1 MASLQI
7 RADGMLDP
15 DGKYPNV
22 FTGLPSTKT
31 YKILA
36 KNPDPNK
43 KGWAELKAY
52 QDRIEILRKIHSK
65 QILLV
70 SLPTGTGKTVI
81 VPRLLFHYFGY
92 EKKIIVTTPRQ
103 ATTSGAGEFA
113 AKCFDVPL
121 FHLDEH
127 GKDIIDP
134 AIPKGKENRY
144 PTGYKFVSFKH
155 GSNKEFYDKSTTK
168 LLFTTDGTVKA
179 IITGGDVDLSDYSG
193 IVIDEVHERSVSI
206 DIVIAL
212 VMDILNRRSD
222 FKIIFMSATM
232 DLNIFTDYFK
242 KLGHG
247 NNYNI
252 YQLEEEKT
260 TFDIKTIY
268 EPKPLVKNAN
278 KILDEIYNKIHSTM
292 MELDKTKEGGDIL
305 AFVSSDSETNK
316 LKMKV
321 NKNIAKYSEDNR
333 PYAVTMSGQTPESE
347 QNIATAAG
355 SLKNLKPTKD
365 APKGYARKIIIATP
379 MAESSITFSDPLKY
393 VIEGG
398 FAYTLHYDAEKYC
411 YVVGKNYVPQSN
423 IKQRCGRTGRTCA
436 GTCIKIYTE
445 KEYKAFP
452 EFTVPEILSED
463 FTMELLNIMK
473 LPINQ
478 LNLIKSLQFIK
489 NMIEPIHKYKAFLKV
504 GIENVKEMDFVDSN
518 GNMNELGHICSD
530 FGTFD
535 IKIAK
540 MVIGGFFLNCIEE
553 VIMLCAIIHTI
564 DSFSDIFKSLSD
576 EEKKDVK
583 IKKHYEDAIK
593 KTIKPEGDHIS
604 LLIIYYKFMLNN
616 YTQEYADANW
626 LNYKTLLKIQQ
637 SHNDLHTL
645 IYKENVRS
653 RFTMLDRF
661 VNITQFKSYPAEALS
676 PPYNAYGGDRSKTNY
691 KTILTKKN
699 NKKNKQNKQNKQ
711 NKIYTKNNKKKQ
723 RKNITK
729 TNTNHDS
736 RNIYKKNLQN
746 NKSNTTTFNKYHKN
760 GGGITTRNDNYK
772 TTTINNINNTNN
784 TNSSLNN
791 TLNNSLNNTLNN
803 TISNNTID
811 SSINID
817 LGVNMSGGS
826 SSNINTKRRLRYMDL
841 FTLSQFQL
849 RNKSI
854 TQPKTSSTEEKF
866 NRIIAALYYGF
877 STNIGCYS
885 GVGKDYFVKFSSIQG
900 SIIGSMSKS
909 SFDYIPPSPEPDW
922 IIYKKFTVT
931 QEFGKVEKKG
941 NLSLVSKL
949 EPKHLHY
956 FYPLKQMMEQ
966 VMTEIK

>member
-1 MASLQI
+1 MSSLQI
-7 RADGMLDP
+7 RADGMFDP

-92 EKKIIVTTPRQ
+92 EKKILVTTPRK

-121 FHLDEH
+121 FHIDEN

-134 AIPKGKENRY
+134 AIPKGKENRF
-144 PTGYKFVSFKH
+144 PTGYKFVGFKH
-155 GSNKEFYDKSTTK
+155 GDSKEFADKSTR

-179 IITGGDVDLSDYSG
+179 IITGGDQDLSEYNG

-252 YQLEEEKT
+252 YKLEEEKT
-260 TFDIKTIY
+260 TFDIKHIK
-268 EPKPLVKNAN
+268 EQKPVVKNAT
-278 KILDEIYNKIHSTM
+278 KIIDEIYKKIDTIM
-292 MELDKTKEGGDIL
+292 MELDKSKEGGDIL

-316 LKMKV
+316 IKMKI
-321 NKNIAKYSEDNR
+321 NKNITKYSEDNR
-333 PYAVTMSGQTPESE
+333 PYAVTMSAATPESE
-347 QNIATAAG
+347 QNIATSAG

-365 APKGYARKIIIATP
+365 APKGFARKIIIATP

-393 VIEGG
+393 VIEAG
-398 FAYTLHYDAEKYC
+398 FAYTLHYDADKYC

-423 IKQRCGRTGRTCA
+423 IKQRCGRTGRTCT
-436 GTCIKIYTE
+436 GTCIQLYTE
-445 KEYKAFP
+445 KEYKDFP

-473 LPINQ
+473 LPTNQ
-478 LNLIKSLQFIK
+478 LNLIKSLHFIK
-489 NMIEPIHKYKAFLKV
+489 NMIEPIKHYNSFLKV
-504 GIENVKEMDFVDSN
+504 GVENIKEMDFVDSN

-530 FGTFD
+530 FGKYS
-535 IKIAK
+535 INIAK

-553 VIMLCAIIHTI
+553 VIMLCAIIHI
-564 DSFSDIFKSLSD
+564 VDSFSDVFKSLTD
-576 EEKKDVK
+576 EEKKDMNT
-583 IKKHYEDAIK
+583 KKKYEDAIK

-616 YTQEYADANW
+616 YTQEYAEANW
-626 LNYKTLLKIQQ
+626 LNYNTLIKIQQ
-637 SHNDLHTL
+637 VHIELTNT
-645 IYKENVRS
+645 IYTQNVRT

-661 VNITQFKSYPAEALS
+661 VNINQFKSYPAAEALLA
-676 PPYNAYGGDRSKTNY
+676 YNAYGGGKKVNTITKSKHS
-691 KTILTKKN
+691 LTKITNLSKR
-699 NKKNKQNKQNKQ
+699 KNKR
-711 NKIYTKNNKKKQ
+711 NKIYTKNNKKK
-723 RKNITK
+723 KTK
-729 TNTNHDS
+729 SYTNNAS
-736 RNIYKKNLQN
+736 RNNYKKNIQN
-746 NKSNTTTFNKYHKN
+746 NKSNSTLFNRDHKN
-760 GGGITTRNDNYK
+760 GGGINNRNAYTIDNKNHDYQ
-772 TTTINNINNTNN
+772 TTTNTDTN
-784 TNSSLNN
+784 TN
-791 TLNNSLNNTLNN
+791 TLNL
-803 TISNNTID
+803 
-811 SSINID
+811 
-817 LGVNMSGGS
+817 VGGS

-849 RNKSI
+849 RNKSVKL
-854 TQPKTSSTEEKF
+854 PKTQSTEDKY
-866 NRIIAALYYGF
+866 NRIIAALYYGY

-885 GVGKDYFVKFSSIQG
+885 GIGKDYYVKFSSIQG
-900 SIIGSMSKS
+900 SIIGGMSKT

-922 IIYKKFTVT
+922 IIYKKFTVA

-941 NLSLVSKL
+941 NLSLISKL
-949 EPKHLHY
+949 EPKHLQ
-956 FYPLKQMMEQ
+956 FFFPLKEMMEQ

>member
-1 MASLQI
+1 MSSLQI
-7 RADGMLDP
+7 RMDGMFDP

-22 FTGLPSTKT
+22 FTWLPATNT

-36 KNPDPNK
+36 KDPNPNK

-52 QDRIEILRKIHSK
+52 QDRIEILKKIHSK

-92 EKKIIVTTPRQ
+92 EKKILVTTPRK

-121 FHLDEH
+121 FHLDEN

-144 PTGYKFVSFKH
+144 PTGYKIVGFKH
-155 GSNKEFYDKSTTK
+155 GDSKEYADKSTR

-179 IITGGDVDLSDYSG
+179 IITGGDQDLSEYNG

-252 YQLEEEKT
+252 YKLEEEKT
-260 TFDIKTIY
+260 TFDIKHIK
-268 EPKPLVKNAN
+268 EQKPVVKNAT
-278 KILDEIYNKIHSTM
+278 KIIDEIYKKIDTIM
-292 MELDKTKEGGDIL
+292 MELDKSKEGGDIL
-305 AFVSSDSETNK
+305 AFVSSDKETNT

-321 NKNIAKYSEDNR
+321 NKNMSKYAEDNR
-333 PYAVTMSGQTPESE
+333 PYAVTMSAATPESE
-347 QNIATAAG
+347 QNIATGAG

-365 APKGYARKIIIATP
+365 APKGFARKIIIATP

-393 VIEGG
+393 VIEAG
-398 FAYTLHYDAEKYC
+398 FAYTLHYDADKYC

-423 IKQRCGRTGRTCA
+423 IKQRCGRTGRTCS
-436 GTCIKIYTE
+436 GTCIQLYTE
-445 KEYKAFP
+445 KEYKDFP

-473 LPINQ
+473 LPTNQ
-478 LNLIKSLQFIK
+478 LNLIKSLHFIK
-489 NMIEPIHKYKAFLKV
+489 NMIEPIKHYNSFLKV
-504 GIENVKEMDFVDSN
+504 GVENIKEMDFVDSN

-530 FGTFD
+530 FGKYS
-535 IKIAK
+535 INIAK
-540 MVIGGFFLNCIEE
+540 MIIGGFFLNCIEE
-553 VIMLCAIIHTI
+553 VIMLCAIIHI
-564 DSFSDIFKSLSD
+564 VDSFSDVFKSLTD
-576 EEKKDVK
+576 EEKKD
-583 IKKHYEDAIK
+583 INTKKKYEDAIK

-616 YTQEYADANW
+616 YTQEYAEANW
-626 LNYKTLLKIQQ
+626 LNYNTLIKIQQ
-637 SHNDLHTL
+637 AHIELTNT
-645 IYKENVRS
+645 IYTQNVRT

-661 VNITQFKSYPAEALS
+661 VNINQFKSYPAAEALLA
-676 PPYNAYGGDRSKTNY
+676 YNAYGGGKKSKR
-691 KTILTKKN
+691 
-699 NKKNKQNKQNKQ
+699 KNKR
-711 NKIYTKNNKKKQ
+711 NKIYTKNNKKK
-723 RKNITK
+723 KTK
-729 TNTNHDS
+729 HTSKTKYQSKSRYAS
-736 RNIYKKNLQN
+736 RNNYKKNIQN
-746 NKSNTTTFNKYHKN
+746 NKSNPTIFNRDYKN
-760 GGGITTRNDNYK
+760 GGGVNNRNDY
-772 TTTINNINNTNN
+772 TIDTKNQDYQTSTNTN
-784 TNSSLNN
+784 TDTDTD
-791 TLNNSLNNTLNN
+791 TLNL
-803 TISNNTID
+803 
-811 SSINID
+811 
-817 LGVNMSGGS
+817 VGGS

-854 TQPKTSSTEEKF
+854 KLPKTQTTEDKY
-866 NRIIAALYYGF
+866 NRIIAALYYGY
-877 STNIGCYS
+877 STNIACYS
-885 GVGKDYFVKFSSIQG
+885 GVGKDYYVKFSSIQG
-900 SIIGSMSKS
+900 SIIGGMSKT

-922 IIYKKFTVT
+922 IIYKKFTVA

-941 NLSLVSKL
+941 NLSLISKL
-949 EPKHLHY
+949 EPKHLQ
-956 FYPLKQMMEQ
+956 FFFPLKEMMTQ
-966 VMTEIK
+966 VMKEIK

>member
-1 MASLQI
+1 MSSLQI
-7 RADGMLDP
+7 RADGMFDP

-22 FTGLPSTKT
+22 FTGLPATKT

-52 QDRIEILRKIHSK
+52 QDRIEILKKIHSK

-81 VPRLLFHYFGY
+81 IPRLLFHYFGY
-92 EKKIIVTTPRQ
+92 EKKIIVTTPRK

-121 FHLDEH
+121 FHLDEN

-134 AIPKGKENRY
+134 AIPKGKENRF
-144 PTGYKFVSFKH
+144 PTGYKFVGFKH
-155 GSNKEFYDKSTTK
+155 GDNKEFADKSTR

-179 IITGGDVDLSDYSG
+179 IITGGDQDLSEYNG

-242 KLGHG
+242 KLGQG

-252 YQLEEEKT
+252 YKLEEEKT
-260 TFDIKTIY
+260 TFDIKHIK
-268 EPKPLVKNAN
+268 EQKPIVKNAT
-278 KILDEIYNKIHSTM
+278 KIIDEIYKKIDTIM
-292 MELDKTKEGGDIL
+292 MELDKSKEGGDIL

-316 LKMKV
+316 IKMKV
-321 NKNIAKYSEDNR
+321 NKNMTKYSEDNR
-333 PYAVTMSGQTPESE
+333 PYAVTMSAATPESE
-347 QNIATAAG
+347 QNIATGAG

-365 APKGYARKIIIATP
+365 APKGFARKIIIATP

-393 VIEGG
+393 VIEAG
-398 FAYTLHYDAEKYC
+398 FAYTLHYDADKYC

-436 GTCIKIYTE
+436 GTCIQLYTE
-445 KEYKAFP
+445 KEYKEFP

-478 LNLIKSLQFIK
+478 LNLIKSLKFIQ
-489 NMIEPIHKYKAFLKV
+489 NMIEPIKNYNSFLKV
-504 GIENVKEMDFVDSN
+504 GVENIKEMDFVDSN

-530 FGTFD
+530 FGKYT
-535 IKIAK
+535 INIAK

-553 VIMLCAIIHTI
+553 VIMLCAIIHSV
-564 DSFSDIFKSLSD
+564 DSFSDVFKSLTD
-576 EEKKDVK
+576 EEKKNMNT
-583 IKKHYEDAIK
+583 KKKYEDAIK

-616 YTQEYADANW
+616 YSADYAEANW
-626 LNYKTLLKIQQ
+626 LNYNTLLKIQQ
-637 SHNDLHTL
+637 AHVDLTNT
-645 IYKENVRS
+645 IYSQNVRT
-653 RFTMLDRF
+653 RFTMLDKF
-661 VNITQFKSYPAEALS
+661 VNINQFKSYPAAEAFAS
-676 PPYNAYGGDRSKTNY
+676 YNAYGGGKKDNGKIISKH
-691 KTILTKKN
+691 KLTKR
-699 NKKNKQNKQNKQ
+699 KQTKQF
-711 NKIYTKNNKKKQ
+711 TKNNKNTKHASRTYHKKH
-723 RKNITK
+723 I
-729 TNTNHDS
+729 
-736 RNIYKKNLQN
+736 QN
-746 NKSNTTTFNKYHKN
+746 NKSNSTLLHRYRKN
-760 GGGITTRNDNYK
+760 GGGIINRYDKDSPIPGLSMNRYSNIYIDPTTNRYSPAPTSQFKHN
-772 TTTINNINNTNN
+772 
-784 TNSSLNN
+784 LN
-791 TLNNSLNNTLNN
+791 LNLNLGLN
-803 TISNNTID
+803 
-811 SSINID
+811 
-817 LGVNMSGGS
+817 LEGGS
-826 SSNINTKRRLRYMDL
+826 STHIDTKRRLKYMEL

-854 TQPKTSSTEEKF
+854 KLPKTQTTEDKY
-866 NRIIAALYYGF
+866 NRIIAALYYGY
-877 STNIGCYS
+877 STNIACYS
-885 GVGKDYFVKFSSIQG
+885 GVGKDYYVKFSSIQG
-900 SIIGSMSKS
+900 SIIGGMSKT

-949 EPKHLHY
+949 EPKHLQ
-956 FYPLKQMMEQ
+956 FFFPLKEMMSQ
-966 VMTEIK
+966 VMSEVK

>member
-1 MASLQI
+1 MTSLQI
-7 RADGMLDP
+7 RADGMFDP

-22 FTGLPSTKT
+22 FTGLPATKT

-52 QDRIEILRKIHSK
+52 QDRVEILKKIHSK

-92 EKKIIVTTPRQ
+92 EKKIIVTTPRK

-121 FHLDEH
+121 FHLDEN

-134 AIPKGKENRY
+134 AIPKGKENRF
-144 PTGYKFVSFKH
+144 PTGYKFVGFKH
-155 GSNKEFYDKSTTK
+155 GDSKEFADKSTR

-179 IITGGDVDLSDYSG
+179 IITGGDQDLSEYNG

-242 KLGHG
+242 KLGHA

-252 YQLEEEKT
+252 YKLEEEKT
-260 TFDIKTIY
+260 TFDIKHIK
-268 EPKPLVKNAN
+268 EQKPVVKNAT
-278 KILDEIYNKIHSTM
+278 KIIDEIYKKIDTIM
-292 MELDKTKEGGDIL
+292 MELDKSKEGGDIL

-316 LKMKV
+316 IKMKV
-321 NKNIAKYSEDNR
+321 NKNMSKYAEDNR
-333 PYAVTMSGQTPESE
+333 PYAVTMSAATPESE
-347 QNIATAAG
+347 QNIATGAG
-355 SLKNLKPTKD
+355 SLKNLNPTKD
-365 APKGYARKIIIATP
+365 APKGFARKIIIATP

-393 VIEGG
+393 VIEAG
-398 FAYTLHYDAEKYC
+398 FAYTLHYDADKYS

-436 GTCIKIYTE
+436 GTCIQLYTE
-445 KEYKAFP
+445 KEYKEFP
-452 EFTVPEILSED
+452 EFTVPEIRSED

-473 LPINQ
+473 LPTNQ
-478 LNLIKSLQFIK
+478 LNLIKSLHFIK
-489 NMIEPIHKYKAFLKV
+489 NMIEPIKNYSSFLKV
-504 GIENVKEMDFVDSN
+504 GVENIKEMDFVDSN

-540 MVIGGFFLNCIEE
+540 MIIGGFFLNCIEE
-553 VIMLCAIIHTI
+553 VIMLCAILNVV
-564 DSFSDIFKSLSD
+564 DSFSDVFKSLTD
-576 EEKKDVK
+576 EEKKDMNT
-583 IKKHYEDAIK
+583 KKKYEDAIK
-593 KTIKPEGDHIS
+593 KTIKPEGDHLS
-604 LLIIYYKFMLNN
+604 LLIIYYKFTLNN
-616 YTQEYADANW
+616 YTQEYAEANW

-637 SHNDLHTL
+637 SHIDLHNL
-645 IYKENVRS
+645 IYKENVRT

-661 VNITQFKSYPAEALS
+661 VNINQFKSYPAAEAFAA
-676 PPYNAYGGDRSKTNY
+676 YNAYGGGKNDNAKTKSNY
-691 KTILTKKN
+691 RLTKRN
-699 NKKNKQNKQNKQ
+699 QKKEF
-711 NKIYTKNNKKKQ
+711 TKNSTTTKHASRTYHKKY
-723 RKNITK
+723 I
-729 TNTNHDS
+729 
-736 RNIYKKNLQN
+736 QN
-746 NKSNTTTFNKYHKN
+746 NKSNSTLLHRYLKN
-760 GGGITTRNDNYK
+760 GGGIIDRYGKDSPISGLSMNRYSNIYIDPTTNRYSDAPTPEFTK
-772 TTTINNINNTNN
+772 NINLNLNL
-784 TNSSLNN
+784 SLN
-791 TLNNSLNNTLNN
+791 LK
-803 TISNNTID
+803 
-811 SSINID
+811 
-817 LGVNMSGGS
+817 GGS
-826 SSNINTKRRLRYMDL
+826 SSTIDTKRRLKYMDL

-854 TQPKTSSTEEKF
+854 KLPKTQTTEDKY
-866 NRIIAALYYGF
+866 NRIIAALYYGY

-885 GVGKDYFVKFSSIQG
+885 GVAKDYYVKFSSIQG
-900 SIIGSMSKS
+900 SIIGGMSKT

-949 EPKHLHY
+949 EPKHLQ
-956 FYPLKQMMEQ
+956 FFFPLKEMMAQ
-966 VMTEIK
+966 VMLEVK

>member
-1 MASLQI
+1 MSSLKI
-7 RADGMLDP
+7 RADGMFDP
-15 DGKYPNV
+15 DGIHPNV
-22 FTGLPSTKT
+22 FTGLPATKT

-36 KNPDPNK
+36 KDPNPNK

-92 EKKIIVTTPRQ
+92 EKNIIVTTPRQ

-121 FHLDEH
+121 FHLDEN

-144 PTGYKFVSFKH
+144 PTGYKFVTFKH
-155 GSNKEFYDKSTTK
+155 GSNKEFYDKSITK
-168 LLFTTDGTVKA
+168 LLFTTDGSVKS
-179 IITGGDVDLSDYSG
+179 IITGGDQDLSEYSG

-232 DLNIFTDYFK
+232 DLNIFTDYFT
-242 KLGHG
+242 KLGQGH
-247 NNYNI
+247 NYNI
-252 YQLEEEKT
+252 YKLEEEKT
-260 TFDIKTIY
+260 TFDIKHIK
-268 EPKPLVKNAN
+268 EQKPLIKNAT
-278 KILDEIYNKIHSTM
+278 KLLDEIYKKIDGIM
-292 MELDKTKEGGDIL
+292 MVLDKSKEGGDIL

-316 LKMKV
+316 IKMKV
-321 NKNIAKYSEDNR
+321 NKNMSKYSEDNR
-333 PYAVTMSGQTPESE
+333 PYAVTMSAATPESE
-347 QNIATAAG
+347 QIIATSAG

-365 APKGYARKIIIATP
+365 APKGFARKIIIATP

-393 VIEGG
+393 VIEAG

-411 YVVGKNYVPQSN
+411 YVIGKNYVPQSN
-423 IKQRCGRTGRTCA
+423 IKQRCGRTGRTCT
-436 GTCIKIYTE
+436 GTCIQLYTE

-473 LPINQ
+473 LPTNQ

-489 NMIEPIHKYKAFLKV
+489 KMIEPITHYKAFLKV
-504 GIENVKEMDFVDSN
+504 GVENVKEMDFVDSN

-553 VIMLCAIIHTI
+553 IIMLGAILNVV
-564 DSFSDIFKSLSD
+564 DSFSDVFRSLSD
-576 EEKKDVK
+576 DEKKDMN
-583 IKKHYEDAIK
+583 IKKNYEESIK

-604 LLIIYYKFMLNN
+604 LLIIYYKFSLNN
-616 YTQEYADANW
+616 YTQEYAEANW

-637 SHNDLHTL
+637 SHVELHNT
-645 IYKENVRS
+645 IYKENVRT

-661 VNITQFKSYPAEALS
+661 VNITQFTSYPAAEGLS
-676 PPYNAYGGDRSKTNY
+676 QYNAYGGGKKHNTTKSKTKKIYHKYKRKSNKKHASRNY
-691 KTILTKKN
+691 NKN
-699 NKKNKQNKQNKQ
+699 NKKT
-711 NKIYTKNNKKKQ
+711 I
-723 RKNITK
+723 
-729 TNTNHDS
+729 
-736 RNIYKKNLQN
+736 QN
-746 NKSNTTTFNKYHKN
+746 NKSNTTVFNRDHKY
-760 GGGITTRNDNYK
+760 GGGIISRHGKHYISPLISTDIPTDASF
-772 TTTINNINNTNN
+772 NTSTHRSTSVNPIK
-784 TNSSLNN
+784 LN
-791 TLNNSLNNTLNN
+791 LN
-803 TISNNTID
+803 
-811 SSINID
+811 
-817 LGVNMSGGS
+817 LGLSMDGGS
-826 SSNINTKRRLRYMDL
+826 SSTINTKRRLRYMDL
-841 FTLSQFQL
+841 FTLSQFHL

-854 TQPKTSSTEEKF
+854 TQPKTTSTEEKL
-866 NRIIAALYYGF
+866 NRVIAALYYGY

-885 GVGKDYFVKFSSIQG
+885 GVGKDYYVKFSSIQG
-900 SIIGSMSKS
+900 SIIGGMSKT
-909 SFDYIPPSPEPDW
+909 SFDYIPPNPEPDW

-956 FYPLKQMMEQ
+956 FFPLREMMEQ